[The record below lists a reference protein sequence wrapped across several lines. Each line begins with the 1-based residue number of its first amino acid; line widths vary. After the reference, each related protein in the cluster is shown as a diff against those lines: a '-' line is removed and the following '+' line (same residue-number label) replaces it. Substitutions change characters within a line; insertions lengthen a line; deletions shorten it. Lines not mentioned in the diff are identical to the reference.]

1 MTCCPTTRFA
11 CNCRLLSS
19 LIWQWQSPNG
29 NFGNE
34 VVLSN
39 NDGLKHKNK
48 QFSFYQHLYHALHGL
63 VHFILNFIVSY
74 WVAFY
79 TRIISLKQKLD
90 INSVTKKLKR
100 SILKIVYFKPNK
112 YYVKTY
118 IFIYIKT
125 TLNIKKKFIII

>member
-1 MTCCPTTRFA
+1 MG
-11 CNCRLLSS
+11 LLRK
-19 LIWQWQSPNG
+19 WQSPNG

-39 NDGLKHKNK
+39 NDGLKHKNE

-63 VHFILNFIVSY
+63 VHFTLNFIVSY

-118 IFIYIKT
+118 IYIYKD
-125 TLNIKKKFIII
+125 NFEY